1 MRRASVRKGSALV
14 VCTAMAAFLM
24 ACATTDKDTGDK
36 GDATGSEFDQ
46 GAVPDDTDSGSS
58 KGSQQYGTVYF
69 AFDRSDINDAGRA
82 TLSGDADAMS
92 SAQMPIV
99 VQGYT
104 DDRGTEEYNLALG
117 DRRANSVRSYLI
129 NLGVQE
135 RRLKTVSYGEAD
147 PAVQGQNEAAWAM
160 NRRVT
165 FKSP

>member
-1 MRRASVRKGSALV
+1 MRQVSVRKGSTLV

-24 ACATTDKDTGDK
+24 ACATADKSTDDEGE
-36 GDATGSEFDQ
+36 ATGSEFDQ
-46 GAVPDDTDSGSS
+46 GAVPDDTDGEPPR
-58 KGSQQYGTVYF
+58 GSQQYGTVYF
-69 AFDRSDINDAGRA
+69 AFDRSDIGEAGRG
-82 TLSGDADAMS
+82 TLKGDADAMS
-92 SAQMPIV
+92 SAQMPIA

-135 RRLKTVSYGEAD
+135 RTLKTVSYGEAD

>member
-1 MRRASVRKGSALV
+1 MRRISVRKGLSLLA
-14 VCTAMAAFLM
+14 CTAMAAFLM
-24 ACATTDKDTGDK
+24 ACATTDKASDDTGE
-36 GDATGSEFDQ
+36 ATGSEFDQ
-46 GAVPDDTDSGSS
+46 GAVPDDTGSGTDM
-58 KGSQQYGTVYF
+58 GSNQYGTVYF
-69 AFDRSDINDAGRA
+69 AFDRSDIDNAGRS
-82 TLSGDADAMS
+82 TLKGDADAMS
-92 SAQMPIV
+92 TAQMPIT

-104 DDRGTEEYNLALG
+104 DDRGTAEYNLALG

-135 RRLKTVSYGEAD
+135 RRLKTVSYGESD